1 MELWYALV
9 DLLPFEWAQPGH
21 MFFMKNA
28 LLAVLVIT
36 PLFGLMDSEKVPFG
50 WGKFV
55 GLGLMLGGVVL
66 FKWK

>member
-1 MELWYALV
+1 MDLKKCALGIEL
-9 DLLPFEWAQPGH
+9 GSTRI
-21 MFFMKNA
+21 K
-28 LLAVLVIT
+28 AVLIDA
-36 PLFGLMDSEKVPFG
+36 FGLMESEKVPFG